1 VAAAGIGQAFSLD
14 DSKLDFDAFIDKFIK
29 GTDGE
34 RYLSALAASSDLN
47 VPSVAAF
54 ELLSDEEQ
62 KRVALQVF
70 FIVLREAGRDHNL
83 AGSPGFG
90 TYTAGIDAIA
100 SLFPGS
106 YSGDI
111 ETNSRDIRTKNG
123 GDISLLI
130 PGGNLTLQTQQSG
143 SRQVPPGIVTE
154 SGGNIHIFTNS
165 GVDIGIS
172 RIFTLRGGSQVIW
185 ASTGDIAA
193 GSSSKTVQ
201 SAPPTRVIIDP
212 TSADVATDL
221 AGLATGGG
229 IGVLATVA
237 GVAPG
242 SVDLIAVTGAIDAGD
257 AGIRATGNLNI
268 AAVQVLNANNI
279 AVGGSTSGAPAAPAV
294 SVPNVSVATS
304 GSAAAGAATQSA
316 TQQNNARQE
325 APPPAADDTPSII
338 TVEVIGYG
346 GGEGEEDDEEE
357 RRRKQRELDEKK
369 ETGAQ

>member
-1 VAAAGIGQAFSLD
+1 
-14 DSKLDFDAFIDKFIK
+14 
-29 GTDGE
+29 
-34 RYLSALAASSDLN
+34 
-47 VPSVAAF
+47 
-54 ELLSDEEQ
+54 
-62 KRVALQVF
+62 
-70 FIVLREAGRDHNL
+70 
-83 AGSPGFG
+83 
-90 TYTAGIDAIA
+90 
-100 SLFPGS
+100 
-106 YSGDI
+106 
-111 ETNSRDIRTKNG
+111 
-123 GDISLLI
+123 
-130 PGGNLTLQTQQSG
+130 
-143 SRQVPPGIVTE
+143 VPPGIVTE

-242 SVDLIAVTGAIDAGD
+242 SVNLIAVTGAIDAGD

-279 AVGGSTSGAPAAPAV
+279 AVGGSTAGAPAAPAV

-325 APPPAADDTPSII
+325 APPPASDDTPSII

-357 RRRKQRELDEKK
+357 RRRRQRELEERGDRGPMIPPPRLIILSQSMPRSLLAMTAASLLLSGCQILKAPHEEEPPPGPPHPATSSLKPCK
-369 ETGAQ
+369 T